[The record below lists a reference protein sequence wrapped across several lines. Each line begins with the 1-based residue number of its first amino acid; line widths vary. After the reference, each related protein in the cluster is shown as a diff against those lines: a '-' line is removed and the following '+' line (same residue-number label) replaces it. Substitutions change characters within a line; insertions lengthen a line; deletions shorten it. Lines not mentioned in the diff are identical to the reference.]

1 VYVIKK
7 TGEFSLAKGFET
19 FVAGPKGQITFLKQG
34 LLPTKQQERI
44 VEVKMEPMSGN

>member
-1 VYVIKK
+1 
-7 TGEFSLAKGFET
+7 
-19 FVAGPKGQITFLKQG
+19 VAGPKGQITFLKQG